1 MLFKVRLINGRDQWV
16 LCHLEIQTSYEAEF
30 AFRIDSYNA
39 GLKWMFRQ
47 EVVTLVILAD
57 LKPDWRPTEHRFELG
72 EFESIRRFPVCK
84 LTDRLVTDWS
94 DGTSLVS
101 QRLGSVPRLNWC
113 ETSTLR
119 GFQQIEFES
128 YFV

>member
-72 EFESIRRFPVCK
+72 EFDILTYPPRTQFPRSPETQESRNPGTLSPRNPVPQEPSP
-84 LTDRLVTDWS
+84 L
-94 DGTSLVS
+94 GTQSPGAL
-101 QRLGSVPRLNWC
+101 RPRWPWP
-113 ETSTLR
+113 
-119 GFQQIEFES
+119 
-128 YFV
+128 